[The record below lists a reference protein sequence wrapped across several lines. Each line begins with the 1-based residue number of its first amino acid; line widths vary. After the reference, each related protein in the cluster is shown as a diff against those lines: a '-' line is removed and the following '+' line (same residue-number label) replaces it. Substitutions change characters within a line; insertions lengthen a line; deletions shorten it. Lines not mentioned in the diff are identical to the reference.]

1 MLNIGNTGEKK
12 EKGISQVNEIGAEM
26 TDRWPTA
33 GHL

>member
-1 MLNIGNTGEKK
+1 MLNIANVEKK